1 MKTQKEKAL
10 ETLLVLSGAFVF
22 VFWITNK
29 KIFLLLALIFVA
41 IGIFSPWLAEKI
53 SWLWL
58 KFSEVLGYVMSK
70 VILSIVFFVFLL
82 PLSLMQKIFKKDSF
96 SLKRKSTSYYTERD
110 HLYTGKDLEN
120 MW

>member
-1 MKTQKEKAL
+1 MKTNKEKSL
-10 ETLLVLSGAFVF
+10 ETFLVLTGALVV

-29 KIFLLLALIFVA
+29 KIFLLLALILVL
-41 IGIFSPWLAEKI
+41 IGIFSPYLTGKI

-58 KFSEVLGYVMSK
+58 KLAEGMGYVMSK
-70 VILSIVFFVFLL
+70 VLLSVVFFIFLL
-82 PLSLMQKIFKKDSF
+82 PLSFMQKVFKKDTL
-96 SLKRKSTSYYTERD
+96 SLKRKNISYYSERN